1 GGKVIGWLDKKAFDV
16 YDNINYNKAVNLD
29 AVVEN
34 VTGNAVWTAPYKS
47 KGIKLVTS
55 AATYKGKATKITRE
69 AQTSRGTYYEFSVDG
84 KVIGW
89 LDKKAFDV
97 YDNIN
102 YNKAVNLDA
111 VVENVT
117 GNAVWT
123 APYKSKGVKLVTS
136 AATYKDKATK
146 ITREAQTSRGT
157 YYEFSVNGKVIGWLD
172 KKAFDVYDSI
182 EYNKAIN
189 MTGLLSNAPGN
200 GIWTEPYRVIG
211 TKNVGQATAYANKTV
226 QLIREAKTTRATYY
240 QMSVNGKIVGWVDKR
255 AFTNVK

>member
-1 GGKVIGWLDKKAFDV
+1 
-16 YDNINYNKAVNLD
+16 
-29 AVVEN
+29 
-34 VTGNAVWTAPYKS
+34 
-47 KGIKLVTS
+47 
-55 AATYKGKATKITRE
+55 
-69 AQTSRGTYYEFSVDG
+69 
-84 KVIGW
+84 
-89 LDKKAFDV
+89 
-97 YDNIN
+97 
-102 YNKAVNLDA
+102 
-111 VVENVT
+111 
-117 GNAVWT
+117 
-123 APYKSKGVKLVTS
+123 
-136 AATYKDKATK
+136 
-146 ITREAQTSRGT
+146 AQTSRGT